1 MTSLNY
7 RYICNIIL
15 YLLNVSSLFFS
26 GINSSEIIGNAKPIT
41 TNKTPLKSSPHDLP
55 VVTSTAANSV
65 SKNMTSS
72 NAIKTV
78 TFSEDKNPPPGKF
91 LLLIR
96 VENWF
101 LFSYFLGSAQRR
113 SDRLANNANKD
124 TNKYYLN
131 ALEQGGSS
139 SGNNLTDSAKRGK
152 YF

>member
-1 MTSLNY
+1 MA
-7 RYICNIIL
+7 
-15 YLLNVSSLFFS
+15 
-26 GINSSEIIGNAKPIT
+26 NAKPIT

-113 SDRLANNANKD
+113 SDRLANNH
-124 TNKYYLN
+124 
-131 ALEQGGSS
+131 
-139 SGNNLTDSAKRGK
+139 
-152 YF
+152 